1 MDFEFIPF
9 AHDYYIIT
17 LPDASRVISEEN
29 RRALFDVLRYR
40 DCRDYHGRPV

>member
-17 LPDASRVISEEN
+17 LPNEGKEISKEN
-29 RRALFDVLRYR
+29 RKALFDVLQYQK
-40 DCRDYHGRPV
+40 CRDYN